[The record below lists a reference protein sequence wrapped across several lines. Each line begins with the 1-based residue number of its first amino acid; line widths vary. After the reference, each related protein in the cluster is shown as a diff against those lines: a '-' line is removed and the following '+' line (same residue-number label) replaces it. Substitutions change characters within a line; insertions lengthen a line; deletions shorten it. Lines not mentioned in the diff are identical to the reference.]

1 MQAAAAPRTPPAMVD
16 EKYGSPLEI
25 MALPPAKLV
34 AILKDTQASV
44 YAKAK
49 ACQRL
54 AVVGDANAI
63 PALTPL
69 LADEKLAVYARFALE
84 PMPRG
89 AADDALRGALPKLRG
104 NLLIGVMNSL
114 ARRKDPRSVD
124 VLANYVHDEDAA
136 VARAAVEGLAKLRP
150 AL

>member
-1 MQAAAAPRTPPAMVD
+1 MQAAAAPKTPPAMVD
-16 EKYGSPLEI
+16 DKYGSPAQI

-34 AILKDTQASV
+34 AILKDPQASV

-54 AVVGDANAI
+54 AVVGDASAV

-69 LADEKLAVYARFALE
+69 LSDEKLAVYARYALE

-89 AADDALRGALPKLRG
+89 AADDALRAALPKLQG
-104 NLLIGVMNSL
+104 NFLIGVINSL
-114 ARRKDPRSVD
+114 ARRKDPHSVD
-124 VLANYVHDEDAA
+124 ALSKYVHHDDAA
-136 VARAAVEGLAKLRP
+136 VARAAVEALAKLRP
-150 AL
+150 PL